1 MPSGNEVQGFSSIS
15 GRAEE
20 AKFSR
25 CAAFALEQSSDNEP
39 PKNEN
44 RYGIIC
50 LDNPADASFPDL
62 APTDFSAG
70 LPWFP
75 GSGVYG
81 RRPPDARLLV
91 HRPTETL
98 DGFIVRSR

>member
-15 GRAEE
+15 GRAKG

-62 APTDFSAG
+62 AATPFSPG
-70 LPWFP
+70 LPCFF
-75 GSGVYG
+75 GSAVWLI
-81 RRPPDARLLV
+81 PPSPPCQSSFAR
-91 HRPTETL
+91 
-98 DGFIVRSR
+98 